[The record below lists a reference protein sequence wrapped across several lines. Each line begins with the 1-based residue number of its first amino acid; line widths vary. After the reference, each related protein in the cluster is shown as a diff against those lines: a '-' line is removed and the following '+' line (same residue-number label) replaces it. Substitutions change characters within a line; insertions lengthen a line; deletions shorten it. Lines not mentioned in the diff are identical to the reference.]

1 AATTQTGS
9 VRVLPNFTSPSP
21 GGVAIFSFN
30 RDGITVTEAGVPA
43 ISAGSTFR
51 VYVETAGDLDRG
63 AIGSVQSGLAIT
75 NLSNSQATVTIE
87 PRKLD
92 GSPAGAAATITIPAN
107 GQTSNFLNQIAGFA
121 ALQQPFRGLL
131 RISSTASISVVGLRG
146 RYNER
151 SDFLLTTTAPANEA
165 IAAGD
170 DDLFFP
176 QFAEAGGYSTQFIL
190 FSGTNA
196 PASGN

>member
-1 AATTQTGS
+1 M
-9 VRVLPNFTSPSP
+9 
-21 GGVAIFSFN
+21 
-30 RDGITVTEAGVPA
+30 
-43 ISAGSTFR
+43 
-51 VYVETAGDLDRG
+51 
-63 AIGSVQSGLAIT
+63 
-75 NLSNSQATVTIE
+75 TID

-92 GSPAGAAATITIPAN
+92 GSSAGAAVTITIPAN
-107 GQTSNFLNQIAGFA
+107 GQTSAFLNQIAGLA
-121 ALQQPFRGLL
+121 ALPQPFRGLL

-165 IAAGD
+165 TAAGD

-196 PASGN
+196 TASGISPTDLSGWSADHSDVTVTAARIV